1 MQLSGFPSITY
12 GRDCLF
18 SIVQYCLF
26 CHRLIDHRCV
36 SLFLGYLV
44 LLIYIPI
51 FVLVPYCF
59 DYCSSV
65 IQPEVR
71 ELDCTSC
78 FSFLRLLWLSVL
90 HTVVYICL
98 QFIPPFPYP
107 HHHLST
113 CPFSTSASLLL
124 PCKQYCP
131 APFFYIPYISL
142 IYDICFSDLL
152 HSV

>member
-90 HTVVYICL
+90 HTVVYICQCHICIYVSNSFHPSL
-98 QFIPPFPYP
+98 IPTT
-107 HHHLST
+107 T
-113 CPFSTSASLLL
+113 CPHVHSLHLHL
-124 PCKQYCP
+124 CYCP
-131 APFFYIPYISL
+131 ANSTAL
-142 IYDICFSDLL
+142 HHFSTF
-152 HSV
+152 HTYR